1 MDENMN
7 MQPENNENDVTEENA
22 EIKNLA
28 EEEVEIEEETKKEG
42 GSLFWSEVFEWV
54 QAIVVAVVVA
64 MFLRTFIFTLV
75 NVSGS
80 SMVPTLH
87 NNDKL
92 IVWRLGYT
100 PEKGDVIIFRP
111 KGHEDTPY
119 VKRVIATEGQVVD
132 IKYDEQK
139 GYCDVYVDGQRL
151 EEDYIKDKID
161 INHMGSMKF
170 PATVPE
176 NCVFAMGDNRNN
188 SKDSRFMEV
197 GMVTDQS
204 IIGTAVLRFWP
215 VSDFGKIDR

>member
-7 MQPENNENDVTEENA
+7 TPLNDNEEIIDTNEFESDKKGNNPFLA
-22 EIKNLA
+22 EI
-28 EEEVEIEEETKKEG
+28 
-42 GSLFWSEVFEWV
+42 FEWI

-92 IVWRLGYT
+92 IVWRLGYN
-100 PEKGDVIIFRP
+100 PEIGDVIIFKP

-119 VKRVIATEGQVVD
+119 VKRVIATEGQTVD

-139 GYCDVYVDGQRL
+139 GYCEVYVDGQMI
-151 EEDYIKDKID
+151 EEAYINDKID
-161 INHMGSMKF
+161 MSHMGSMTY

-188 SKDSRFMEV
+188 SRDSRFKDV
-197 GMVTDQS
+197 GMVTNDS
-204 IIGTAVLRFWP
+204 IIGHAVFRLWP
-215 VSDFGKIDR
+215 VGDFGILD